1 MEVFFTLFVMF
12 ILFSIFTAEV
22 ERKKREAQKRAQK
35 PRQEEYIEPEITA
48 PAPSTEP
55 VKFDDYYGEDVPR
68 TTESP
73 LQEDTNTPVR
83 KTGTDPGKKLDFDPE
98 EMIIYSEILKPKF

>member
-22 ERKKREAQKRAQK
+22 ERKKREASKRAQRTR
-35 PRQEEYIEPEITA
+35 PEEYTEPEFTV
-48 PAPSTEP
+48 PEPSVES

-68 TTESP
+68 TTESSA
-73 LQEDTNTPVR
+73 QEEVKAPAR
-83 KTGTDPGKKLDFDPE
+83 KTGADSGKKLDFDPE